1 MKRITYFFLFFASF
15 LMSACVSVHTAQI
28 CEITPVYTST
38 INCKATINDVETP
51 IKDDVFQDDN
61 VRIRIVFDSTHSKIG
76 FGITN
81 LKGGLMNFNTMESSF
96 NGDFIESYPSKSP
109 WIPKNETFF
118 FKIPLSYVAK
128 EKVEKL
134 VLMAEIDYFDAM
146 DYKIFRDKIY
156 SKIKEKEDSKPS
168 SYSDN
173 SYFSF
178 VIHFYEGTYCF
189 YKVTYNYTLE
199 GVKYDIK
206 TYEKEY
212 RNTDELNQY
221 R

>member
-1 MKRITYFFLFFASF
+1 
-15 LMSACVSVHTAQI
+15 MSSCVHTAQI
-28 CEITPVYTST
+28 CEITPVYKTT
-38 INCKATINDVETP
+38 IDCKATINDVETP
-51 IKDDVFQDDN
+51 VKDDVFQDDN
-61 VRIRIVFDSTHSKIG
+61 VRIRIFFDSTHTKIG

-81 LKGGLMNFNTMESSF
+81 LKGGLMNFNTVESSF

-109 WIPKNETFF
+109 WIPKNESFAF
-118 FKIPLSYVAK
+118 LIPLSHATKAK
-128 EKVEKL
+128 AETL
-134 VLMAEIDYFDAM
+134 VLMDETDYFDAIE
-146 DYKIFRDKIY
+146 YKKFKDKFY
-156 SKIKEKEDSKPS
+156 SKIKEKENSKPS
-168 SYSDN
+168 SYYDN

-178 VIHFYEGTYCF
+178 VIHFYEGAYYF

-199 GVKYDIK
+199 GVKYDSK